1 MMKYLLMALVDVL
14 IKMVLSRSIK
24 KSLPK
29 IFKHIDSVLPCVVEQ
44 KATPE
49 QVRQVFKDSITYET
63 GKIPAEA
70 EVEALVR
77 LFDPAKAQK
86 VQLGFDIARSVKGLV
101 Q

>member
-1 MMKYLLMALVDVL
+1 MIKYLLMALADVI

-29 IFKHIDSVLPCVVEQ
+29 IFKHVDSVLPLVVDQ

-63 GKIPAEA
+63 GVLPAEA

-86 VQLGFDIARSVKGLV
+86 VQLAFDIAKGVKNV
-101 Q
+101 I